1 MGKEP
6 RDHTLEYLR
15 GYDGLIHWLDK
26 GYSLRFVIK
35 KIRPTTPRP
44 HGLRYSFTLHDGE
57 GRRILGFDNAH
68 QAPKLGGKYR
78 TLTQAVDHWH
88 RTAGDRGRPYRFID
102 AETLV
107 EDFFGEVYRELAK
120 RGILTDVVNVT
131 RRKD

>member
-6 RDHTLEYLR
+6 RDHTLEYLL

-57 GRRILGFDNAH
+57 GAESWDSTTRIRRQSSEPNTGHLRKPSIIGIGLRAIE
-68 QAPKLGGKYR
+68 
-78 TLTQAVDHWH
+78 
-88 RTAGDRGRPYRFID
+88 GRPYRFID

-107 EDFFGEVYRELAK
+107 EDFFSEVYRELAK
-120 RGILTDVVNVT
+120 RGIPADVVNVT